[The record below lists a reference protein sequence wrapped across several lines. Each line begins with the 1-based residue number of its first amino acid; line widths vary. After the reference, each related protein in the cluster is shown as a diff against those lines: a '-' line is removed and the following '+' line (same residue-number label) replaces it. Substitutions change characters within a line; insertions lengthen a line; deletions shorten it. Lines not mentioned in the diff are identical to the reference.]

1 MTMDFE
7 FLTPADRPALLGL
20 TTPEFVEAART
31 ALLGLGY
38 KVHTAF
44 NHGDFIARFTRIQY
58 QIVLLEQ
65 LFDAGVP
72 EENLTLQNLQ
82 VMPMNQRRH
91 AAILLLGNS
100 FQTLNA
106 MQAFCHSVHAVIN
119 QNDIEKLPQII
130 QQVVSDNDIFLNVYR
145 ETSIRVA
152 QGKV

>member
-1 MTMDFE
+1 MSLDFE
-7 FLTPADRPALLGL
+7 FLTPADKPALLGL
-20 TTPEFVEAART
+20 NTGEFVEAARL
-31 ALLGLGY
+31 ALLALGY
-38 KVHTAF
+38 KVHTAY
-44 NHGDFIARFTRIQY
+44 NHGDFIARFTRVQY
-58 QIVLLEQ
+58 QVVLLEE

-91 AAILLLGNS
+91 AAILLLGDA
-100 FQTLNA
+100 FQTLHA
-106 MQAFCHSVHAVIN
+106 MQAFRFSVHAVIN
-119 QNDIEKLPQII
+119 PGDLEKLPQII

>member
-7 FLTPADRPALLGL
+7 FLTPSDKPALLGL
-20 TTPEFVEAART
+20 TTPLFAEPARM

-38 KVHTAF
+38 KVHTAL

-58 QIVLLEQ
+58 QVIFLEE

-72 EENLTLQNLQ
+72 AENLTLQNMQ

-91 AAILLLGNS
+91 AAILLFGDS

-106 MQAFCHSVHAVIN
+106 MEAFRHSVHAVIN
-119 QNDIEKLPQII
+119 RSDIEKLPQIV

-145 ETSIRVA
+145 EASLRIA
-152 QGKV
+152 QGKS

>member
-1 MTMDFE
+1 MTTDFE
-7 FLTPADRPALLGL
+7 FLTPADKPALLGL
-20 TTPEFVEAART
+20 TTPQFVEAARE

-58 QIVLLEQ
+58 QIVFLEE

-72 EENLTLQNLQ
+72 AENLTLQNLQ
-82 VMPMNQRRH
+82 MMPMNQRRH
-91 AAILLLGNS
+91 AAILLLGDS

-106 MQAFCHSVHAVIN
+106 MQAFCRSVHGVIDRG
-119 QNDIEKLPQII
+119 DIAKLPQVI

-145 ETSIRVA
+145 ETSIRAA
-152 QGKV
+152 QGKS